1 MAGHDHSTTIPRHNT
16 YTCTHSH
23 ARKSN
28 PPGDASENLELAS
41 VLATSKL
48 LGMMENNE
56 ETRQKPEAPY
66 QSKKRTRGVSKQQQL
81 TLVRGRHIP
90 RVDSQSERVGAR

>member
-1 MAGHDHSTTIPRHNT
+1 MAAHGHSTTIPRHKT
-16 YTCTHSH
+16 YNHTCTHSH

-28 PPGDASENLELAS
+28 PPGDASKNLELAP

-66 QSKKRTRGVSKQQQL
+66 QSKQPGFQNNNSYC
-81 TLVRGRHIP
+81 
-90 RVDSQSERVGAR
+90 